1 MNKQE
6 RDRNGQNKQHIHP
19 GITFET
25 SAGRVKV
32 EPVEKDYL
40 KGAMK
45 IADRTAREEVIAFLR
60 K

>member
-6 RDRNGQNKQHIHP
+6 RDRNGLNRVHMHR

-25 SAGRVKV
+25 SVGKVKV
-32 EPVEKDYL
+32 EPIDKDYL